1 MAFRSL
7 KRANHTKNRSVG
19 TGGSVRRTVLE
30 IGVKSRKPKLR
41 LDVGADVGMRVRK
54 PKLRL
59 EHVGTNVGMRVRE
72 PKLRLEHV
80 GADAGRRARKPELR
94 LEHVG
99 ADVGS
104 GAQCGRLSDAACVRS
119 MLTIDGRRNGAACG
133 R

>member
-1 MAFRSL
+1 M
-7 KRANHTKNRSVG
+7 
-19 TGGSVRRTVLE
+19 E

-59 EHVGTNVGMRVRE
+59 EHVG
-72 PKLRLEHV
+72 
-80 GADAGRRARKPELR
+80 
-94 LEHVG
+94 

-104 GAQCGRLSDAACVRS
+104 GAQCGRLNDAACVRS

-133 R
+133 RW

>member
-1 MAFRSL
+1 M
-7 KRANHTKNRSVG
+7 
-19 TGGSVRRTVLE
+19 E

-59 EHVGTNVGMRVRE
+59 EHVGANVGMRVRK
-72 PKLRLEHV
+72 PK
-80 GADAGRRARKPELR
+80 LR

-104 GAQCGRLSDAACVRS
+104 GAQCGRLNDAACVRS

>member
-1 MAFRSL
+1 M
-7 KRANHTKNRSVG
+7 
-19 TGGSVRRTVLE
+19 E

-54 PKLRL
+54 
-59 EHVGTNVGMRVRE
+59 

-104 GAQCGRLSDAACVRS
+104 GAQCGRLSDAACVWS

>member
-1 MAFRSL
+1 M
-7 KRANHTKNRSVG
+7 
-19 TGGSVRRTVLE
+19 E

-80 GADAGRRARKPELR
+80 GAD
-94 LEHVG
+94 
-99 ADVGS
+99 VGS

-119 MLTIDGRRNGAACG
+119 MLTIDGRRNGAARG